1 MSVIEE
7 KESLKFRD
15 GDCNL
20 MEKKPKPIWT
30 GSAIPWLYYGT
41 ITERGH
47 LVVVGGWLSAHACK
61 KEFM

>member
-1 MSVIEE
+1 
-7 KESLKFRD
+7 
-15 GDCNL
+15 
-20 MEKKPKPIWT
+20 MEKKPEPIWM